1 MDYLPVDS
9 RIGERIRYYRQKK
22 GLTQKALAELCGL
35 SEAAIRTYELGNRTP
50 DSDTIEKIAEN
61 LEVSYHTINEPT
73 IEDVFGALHTLFR
86 MEEIYGLLPDVSGS
100 KVRLTFE
107 STSVLNTLDNADTI
121 LAQAIK
127 VWCHKYKQYRSGKIS
142 KEEYE
147 DWKSKFPEF
156 SVLTQSADQTNK

>member
-1 MDYLPVDS
+1 MLEIS
-9 RIGERIRYYRQKK
+9 GKTNLLEQKSYK
-22 GLTQKALAELCGL
+22 YSLQDIAEPNLHRDISL
-35 SEAAIRTYELGNRTP
+35 K
-50 DSDTIEKIAEN
+50 DIAEN
-61 LEVSYHTINEPT
+61 LEVSYHTINDPT

-107 STSVLNTLDNADTI
+107 STSVLNTLDNTDTI

-127 VWCHKYKQYRSGKIS
+127 VWCHKDKQYRSGKIS
-142 KEEYE
+142 IEEYE